1 MRFLRQRFSQL
12 KPYHASYITEGVLLN
27 ANESPYE
34 PPQALKDYLAAHIN
48 DLCLNRY
55 PDSDSTAL
63 KQAIANVY
71 GVKKENV
78 VCGVGSDELID
89 CLMSSMI
96 DPEDQVLIPDP
107 SFSMYQQFT
116 CLNSGRSLKVPL
128 KSDFSYDVTAIK
140 QAILKNQPKMIF
152 LCNPNNPTGCILR
165 REEIE
170 EVLQVAKGLVVVDE
184 AYEDF
189 STEDITSV
197 PLVTRYENLI
207 VLRTFSKAY
216 ALAGIRAGYGI
227 ASQAVIDLLHTVLVP
242 YNLNQFSQMVATW
255 AINHR
260 EVFLGNAKK
269 IMGERAQLV
278 AGLKALGVTV
288 YPSEANFIWAKLPE
302 DIFETLEERKIYI
315 RQICVEGEVY
325 ARITIGS
332 PEENKALLMA
342 LKQLMK

>member
-12 KPYHASYITEGVLLN
+12 KPYHASYITEGTLLN

-48 DLCLNRY
+48 DLNLNRY

-63 KQAIANVY
+63 KQAIANAY

-89 CLMSSMI
+89 CLLSSAI
-96 DPEDQVLIPDP
+96 EPNDQVLIPEP

-116 CLNSGRSLKVPL
+116 CLNSGKSLKVPL
-128 KSDFSYDVTAIK
+128 KSDFSYDVAAMK
-140 QAILKNQPKMIF
+140 QAILENQPKIIF
-152 LCNPNNPTGCILR
+152 LCNPNNPTGCILK

-170 EVLQVAKGLVVVDE
+170 ALLQVAKGLVVVDE

-189 STEDITSV
+189 SEQDITAI
-197 PLVTRYENLI
+197 PLVERYENLI

-216 ALAGIRAGYGI
+216 ALAGIRTGYGI
-227 ASQAVIDLLHTVLVP
+227 ASQTVIELLHTVLVP

-260 EVFLGNAKK
+260 EEFLANAKK
-269 IMGERAQLV
+269 IMDERAQLV
-278 AGLKALGVTV
+278 AGLKTLGITT

-302 DIFETLEERKIYI
+302 GIFETLEERKIYI
-315 RQICVEGEVY
+315 RQIGVEGEVY

-342 LKQLMK
+342 LKELMR